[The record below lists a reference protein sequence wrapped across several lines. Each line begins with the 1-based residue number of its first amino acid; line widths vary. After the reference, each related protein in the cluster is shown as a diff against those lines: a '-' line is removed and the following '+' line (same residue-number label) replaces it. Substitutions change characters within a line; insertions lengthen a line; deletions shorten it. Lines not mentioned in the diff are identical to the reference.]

1 MKKALLTIS
10 TLLASLLAAIT
21 AFARVGETR
30 VATGQILVRV
40 PAGMSVSDVR
50 ALAQRHGCELLRSLS
65 LSGWHV
71 VARTGRDKTVSDEP
85 LTPELNQTIS
95 DISAEPGV
103 HAEPDLMV
111 YPMQAK
117 VTPPND
123 PRFGAQQWHYEM
135 INMSKAWALQDGDG
149 TRVKVGVVDSGIDAL
164 HPDFQINGHSRV
176 VASKD
181 FSGTGSQV
189 DLIGHGTHVA
199 GTIAASTNNGTGVA
213 GIAGWEKN
221 GVGIDLVASRV
232 FDVGGASS
240 SIVIEGIKYCGDQ
253 GCKVINLSLGGESIG
268 PPPQAEIDVINY
280 VRNLGAIVVVAAGN
294 SSSDSDGVVKT
305 YPADIPGVLK
315 VTAIGPTRKLSSY
328 SSFGGNV
335 FVAAPGGDGIEGGPD
350 AVWSTVPTAG
360 SQIIGAGAGGYYSIN
375 GTSMACPHVAGV
387 VALLVAAG
395 ANEAEVR
402 DAIQSTAQIPAG
414 GPNSKLYGPGI
425 VDAYAALKLLN
436 PGLSPVNPTVVDR
449 GVTYLS
455 PVAIRARINGTYK
468 MLTGTTTLKGNQVRQ
483 SDVNVDVYRVGDS
496 TPVRTFQGGRDF
508 LIPGLLNGDL
518 KTRSF
523 VIDIPSK
530 ADNPALRPT
539 DPGVDLPDLNLPIG
553 SQYKIVYRI
562 GTQIGGTQYI
572 TLGRKDIPAG
582 RSMFA
587 MPYVAELATGTPS
600 TLTKEQ
606 LLLGTASS
614 FSLARY
620 NPLRLP
626 SQEDYARYRSN
637 GSVADPSARFVM
649 GSATSG
655 PLTYDI
661 ADPNRSVAPIG
672 VGYWLDV
679 AGSGTSIDTLR
690 LTAGRADAS
699 GIEASNA
706 VAIRIFASGGG
717 WNMVGAPFTFPVEWS
732 SVTVQ
737 VDGVNYSL
745 AEAIS
750 NGTISPALVGY
761 DAERRDYVYAI
772 APDGVLKP
780 FNAYWVRALRD
791 ATIIVPPSQ
800 AVGSRAA
807 GKPVRGEGWA
817 ARLIASV
824 AGDQDGQNYFGQIQG
839 ASDTEDRLD
848 IVKPP
853 AGSGHAYVRFEQKT
867 GTATRSLAFDLRD
880 SSRNERQ
887 EWRAAVSSD
896 RSNSDVTLT
905 WEGLRLV
912 PRRYKVTLR
921 DEATGQLIPMQGRAS
936 YRYRSGEAGTTR
948 YFQITLEPQASG
960 GSLLFRSVSTEGGT
974 RAQKGTSVRFT
985 LSQDAEIA
993 GVVRTLS
1000 GKSVSTLVGATRAQA
1015 GKETTLRWSGRA
1027 QDGGSLPAGAYIMD
1041 ITARAGDGSS
1051 VRLTRTVQHL
1061 R

>member
-1 MKKALLTIS
+1 MI
-10 TLLASLLAAIT
+10 
-21 AFARVGETR
+21 R
-30 VATGQILVRV
+30 
-40 PAGMSVSDVR
+40 M
-50 ALAQRHGCELLRSLS
+50 
-65 LSGWHV
+65 
-71 VARTGRDKTVSDEP
+71 
-85 LTPELNQTIS
+85 PE
-95 DISAEPGV
+95 
-103 HAEPDLMV
+103 
-111 YPMQAK
+111 
-117 VTPPND
+117 
-123 PRFGAQQWHYEM
+123 
-135 INMSKAWALQDGDG
+135 AWAIQDGDAK
-149 TRVKVGVVDSGIDAL
+149 TRIRVGVVDSGIDAG
-164 HPDFQINGHSRV
+164 HPDFQINGRSRV
-176 VASKD
+176 INQRDLTGA
-181 FSGTGSQV
+181 GTNQ
-189 DLIGHGTHVA
+189 DKIGHGTHVA
-199 GTIAASTNNGTGVA
+199 GTIAASSNNGVGVA
-213 GIAGWEKN
+213 GVAGWEKN
-221 GVGIDLVASRV
+221 GVGVDLVSAKV
-232 FDVGGASS
+232 FDTGGSS
-240 SIVIEGIKYCGDQ
+240 SDITSSGLKHCVDQ
-253 GCKVINLSLGGESIG
+253 GCKVVNLSLGGDSNAG
-268 PPPQAEIDVINY
+268 PPQVWVDAVAYARE
-280 VRNLGAIVVVAAGN
+280 RGTIVVVAAGN
-294 SSSDSDGVVKT
+294 GDDQGIGRDNDGVIKT
-305 YPADIPGVLK
+305 YPADVVGVLK
-315 VTAIGPTRKLSSY
+315 VSALNRNRQITGFSNY
-328 SSFGGNV
+328 GGNL
-335 FVAAPGGDGIEGGPD
+335 FIAAPGGEGAEGGPND
-350 AVWSTVPTAG
+350 VWSTVPIAG
-360 SQIIGAGAGGYYSIN
+360 SEIVGAAAGGYYSIQ

-387 VALLVAAG
+387 VTLLVAAG
-395 ANEAEVR
+395 VTSEAEIR
-402 DAIQSTAQIPAG
+402 SILTTTAQTPPG
-414 GPNSKLYGPGI
+414 GRDPKHYGVGI
-425 VDAYAALKLLN
+425 IDAYSALRLA
-436 PGLSPVNPTVVDR
+436 VNPTPAVTPASSATIDR
-449 GVTYLS
+449 GTTYLS
-455 PVAIRARINGTYK
+455 PLSIKAQLFGAVNMIAGTAA
-468 MLTGTTTLKGNQVRQ
+468 LTGKQVRQ
-483 SDVNVDVYRVGDS
+483 SDVNIDIYRVGD
-496 TPVRTFQGGRDF
+496 PVVLKNFQGGRDF
-508 LIPGLLNGDL
+508 LIPGGTARPGER
-518 KTRSF
+518 KTTTYT
-523 VIDIPSK
+523 IDVPSK
-530 ADNPALRPT
+530 ADDPSLRPA
-539 DPGVDLPDLNLPIG
+539 DVGVKLPDYTLTPG
-553 SQYKIVYRI
+553 SQYKIVYRVGATI
-562 GTQIGGTQYI
+562 QGTQFI
-572 TLGRKDIPAG
+572 TVGRRDIPAG

-587 MPYVAELATGTPS
+587 MPYMAELAAGTPS

-661 ADPNRSVAPIG
+661 ADPNRSIAPIG

-880 SSRNERQ
+880 SSRNEPQ

-905 WEGLRLV
+905 WEGLRFV

-921 DEATGQLIPMQGRAS
+921 DEATGQLVPMQGRAS

-948 YFQITLEPQASG
+948 YFQIALEPQASG
-960 GSLLFRSVSTEGGT
+960 GALLFRSVSTEGGT

-985 LSQDAEIA
+985 LSQDAEVV